1 MKKQIFI
8 GPAIFI
14 LLSSAA
20 ICFCS
25 FQNRQARSVKAFETA
40 IKDSIPVQVDL
51 IYDKNNLP
59 DGYYSRIKTPV
70 CEDTLCY
77 LVTIDLYWDLLGN
90 FKDYK
95 TPRKSPLT
103 KFDHI
108 RFTKN
113 DHAKLKSILA
123 SSESSLRDHAVE
135 TLLDPERKKQ
145 SAVVVDAVSGATNTA
160 VKDEV
165 VEGALYS
172 TYTLWHIVN
181 GDIAKKIQ
189 EHSKPLINGQIL
201 RKMLASDNAH
211 YQYYAL
217 NQIADQ
223 DFEKYAGLVIRL
235 VSEGSSYVPFFAIE
249 KIPARIWASETYQ
262 LNLVKLLGKVEFKM
276 QNEILN
282 KLKDTPLTQA
292 ATDALVAS
300 MPKLNEN
307 QKQKVL
313 PKLSA
318 NPNP

>member
-1 MKKQIFI
+1 M
-8 GPAIFI
+8 IFI
-14 LLSSAA
+14 LLSGAV

-25 FQNRQARSVKAFETA
+25 FQNRQERRELAFEAT
-40 IKDSIPVQVDL
+40 IKDSIPVQIDL
-51 IYDKNNLP
+51 IFDKDNSP
-59 DGYYSRIKTPV
+59 EGYYSRIKTPV

-90 FKDYK
+90 FRDYK

-108 RFTKN
+108 RFSKN
-113 DHAKLKSILA
+113 DHTKMKSILRNR
-123 SSESSLRDHAVE
+123 ESSLRDHAVE

-145 SAVVVDAVSGATNTA
+145 SAVVVDGVSGATNIA

-181 GDIAKKIQ
+181 GDIAQKIQ
-189 EHSKPLINGQIL
+189 AHSKPLIDGQIL
-201 RKMLASDNAH
+201 RKMLASDNAD

-217 NQIADQ
+217 DQITNQ
-223 DFEKYAGLVIRL
+223 DFDQYAALVIRL
-235 VSEGSSYVPFFAIE
+235 VSEGSSYVPYFAIE
-249 KIPARIWASETYQ
+249 KIPANKWASEPYQ
-262 LNLVKLLGKVEFKM
+262 LSLVKLLGKVEFKM

-282 KLKDTPLTQA
+282 KLKDIPLSQSA
-292 ATDALVAS
+292 KDVLVANMS
-300 MPKLNEN
+300 KLNEN

-313 PKLSA
+313 SKLSA

>member
-1 MKKQIFI
+1 MKKQTFIEPMIFTLI
-8 GPAIFI
+8 TGAV
-14 LLSSAA
+14 

-25 FQNRQARSVKAFETA
+25 FQNRQERREVAFEAT

-51 IYDKNNLP
+51 IYDKDNLP
-59 DGYYSRIKTPV
+59 DSYYSRIKTPV

-77 LVTIDLYWDLLGN
+77 LVTIDLHWDLLGN
-90 FKDYK
+90 FRDYK

-108 RFTKN
+108 RFTKS
-113 DHAKLKSILA
+113 DHTKLKAILGN
-123 SSESSLRDHAVE
+123 SESSLRDHAVE
-135 TLLDPERKKQ
+135 SLLDPERKKQ

-160 VKDEV
+160 IKDEV

-189 EHSKPLINGQIL
+189 EHSKTLINRQIL
-201 RKMLASDNAH
+201 RKMLASDNAD

-217 NQIADQ
+217 NHIADQ
-223 DFEKYAGLVIRL
+223 DFDQYAALVIRL
-235 VSEGSSYVPFFAIE
+235 VSEGSSYVPYFAIE
-249 KIPARIWASETYQ
+249 KIPARVWASEPYQ
-262 LNLVKLLGKVEFKM
+262 HNLVKLLGKVEFKM

-282 KLKDTPLTQA
+282 KLKDTPLTRA
-292 ATDALVAS
+292 ATDALVAN

-313 PKLSA
+313 SKLNA

>member
-1 MKKQIFI
+1 MKKQTLIK
-8 GPAIFI
+8 PVIFI
-14 LLSSAA
+14 LLSGLV

-25 FQNRQARSVKAFETA
+25 FENRKERREAAFDIT
-40 IKDSIPVQVDL
+40 IKDGIPVKVDL
-51 IYDKNNLP
+51 VYDKDNLP
-59 DGYYSRIKTPV
+59 DSYHSRIKTPV

-90 FKDYK
+90 FTDYK

-108 RFTKN
+108 RFTKT

-123 SSESSLRDHAVE
+123 NSESSLRDHAVE

-172 TYTLWHIVN
+172 TYTLWHIAN

-189 EHSKPLINGQIL
+189 AHSKPLIDAKVI

-223 DFEKYAGLVIRL
+223 DFDQYAALVIRL
-235 VSEGSSYVPFFAIE
+235 VSEGSSYVPYFAIE
-249 KIPARIWASETYQ
+249 KIPARIWASEPHQY
-262 LNLVKLLGKVEFKM
+262 NLVKLLGKVEFKM

-282 KLKDTPLTQA
+282 KLKDTPLTP
-292 ATDALVAS
+292 ATRDALFANMS
-300 MPKLNEN
+300 KLNEN

-313 PKLSA
+313 SKLNT

>member
-1 MKKQIFI
+1 MKKQTMT
-8 GPAIFI
+8 GPLIFI
-14 LLSSAA
+14 LLSGAV

-25 FQNRQARSVKAFETA
+25 FLNRQERRELAFETT
-40 IKDSIPVQVDL
+40 IKDSIPVQIDL

-59 DGYYSRIKTPV
+59 DSYYSRIKTPV

-95 TPRKSPLT
+95 TPRKNPLT

-113 DHAKLKSILA
+113 DHAKLKSILGNT
-123 SSESSLRDHAVE
+123 ESSLRDHAVE
-135 TLLDPERKKQ
+135 TLLDPDRKKQ

-160 VKDEV
+160 IKDEV

-181 GDIAKKIQ
+181 GDIAKKIH
-189 EHSKPLINGQIL
+189 EHAKPLIDGQIL
-201 RKMLASDNAH
+201 KKMLSSDNAH

-223 DFEKYAGLVIRL
+223 DFDQYAALVIRL
-235 VSEGSSYVPFFAIE
+235 VSEGGSYVPYFAIE
-249 KIPARIWASETYQ
+249 KIPARIWASEAYQ

-282 KLKDTPLTQA
+282 KLKDTPLTPA
-292 ATDALVAS
+292 ATDALVEN

-313 PKLSA
+313 SKLNA